1 MAARGHRDT
10 DQGGHHE
17 HRVAEP
23 GEPASRRVQ
32 RCVLSDVVQDL
43 HSRVLVALAQDAALP
58 DALGRQALLD
68 DVIES
73 RYRSAGDDL
82 LEQRRQ
88 GEQGPS

>member
-1 MAARGHRDT
+1 
-10 DQGGHHE
+10 
-17 HRVAEP
+17 
-23 GEPASRRVQ
+23 VQ
-32 RCVLSDVVQDL
+32 RC
-43 HSRVLVALAQDAALP
+43 

-88 GEQGPS
+88 G

>member
-1 MAARGHRDT
+1 VAARGHRDT

-23 GEPASRRVQ
+23 GEPAGRRVQ
-32 RCVLSDVVQDL
+32 RC
-43 HSRVLVALAQDAALP
+43 